1 MRVLDIRKLSVQ
13 YHTEQGECRAL
24 EELDLHVE
32 EGEITGLVGE
42 SGSGK
47 STAML
52 AVMGTVEGEMRPCS
66 RKGSRCVESRS
77 FRA

>member
-1 MRVLDIRKLSVQ
+1 MRVLDIQKLSVQ

-52 AVMGTVEGEMRPCS
+52 AVMGLLKENEIL
-66 RKGSRCVESRS
+66 
-77 FRA
+77 FREQ

>member
-1 MRVLDIRKLSVQ
+1 MRVLDIQKLSVQ

-24 EELDLHVE
+24 EEWDLHVE

-52 AVMGTVEGEMRPCS
+52 AVMGLLKENASVQSEQVRRTL
-66 RKGSRCVESRS
+66 
-77 FRA
+77 